1 MSIKIEVK
9 RNYGPALRL
18 AVISL
23 LLCGLVF
30 PLLVTGFAEVML
42 HDQANGSLAHL
53 NGSNGRTTGTYIVAQ
68 KFSQP
73 FFFHS
78 RNVTLSASGVDP
90 DITLEDALSQIPR
103 ISSATNITQ
112 NDLSSLV
119 GQNVERTS
127 FVFGD
132 QYVNVLR
139 LNLVLIQNYQSI
151 YQKLAQQYS
160 CCTGGTMKDFTPL
173 W

>member
-1 MSIKIEVK
+1 MK

-30 PLLVTGFAEVML
+30 PLVVTGFAQVL
-42 HDQANGSLAHL
+42 LSNSANGSLAHL
-53 NGSNGRTTGTYIVAQ
+53 NGNNGRIVGSYLIAQ
-68 KFSQP
+68 DFSRP

-103 ISSATNITQ
+103 ISSATNITR
-112 NDLSSLV
+112 NELSSLV

-127 FVFGD
+127 FVFGG

-139 LNLVLIQNYQSI
+139 LNLALVQNYQSI
-151 YQKLAQQYS
+151 YQRLAQEYS
-160 CCTGGTMKDFTPL
+160 CCK
-173 W
+173 

>member
-1 MSIKIEVK
+1 MKSEVK

-18 AVISL
+18 AIISL

-30 PLLVTGFAEVML
+30 PLVVTGFAQVLL

-53 NGSNGRTTGTYIVAQ
+53 NGNSGRAVGTYIVAQ
-68 KFSQP
+68 NFSQP

-90 DITLEDALSQIPR
+90 DITLADALSQIPR
-103 ISSATNITQ
+103 ISGATNITRNNLSNLVSQ
-112 NDLSSLV
+112 NI
-119 GQNVERTS
+119 ERTS

-132 QYVNVLR
+132 EYVNVLR
-139 LNLVLIQNYQSI
+139 LNLALIQNFQATYCS
-151 YQKLAQQYS
+151 
-160 CCTGGTMKDFTPL
+160 TPPFSYCE
-173 W
+173 